1 MATPTPDPKR
11 PSTDLRTDFN
21 VAKRYR
27 PSNPRRPP
35 TDLRSIVSL
44 TQIKSQPPATDP
56 AVAAPSSHTANRH
69 GGAPK
74 AAADPSPAS
83 R

>member
-27 PSNPRRPP
+27 LSNPRRTPI
-35 TDLRSIVSL
+35 DQRSIVSL
-44 TQIKSQPPATDP
+44 TQIKSQPPATDLARHHLPKLPTGTAAHCP
-56 AVAAPSSHTANRH
+56 ATAE
-69 GGAPK
+69 P
-74 AAADPSPAS
+74 
-83 R
+83 